1 MEVAV
6 IDSKPEVFN
15 PTAKQKEAHRL
26 LKKNRILLYGGAI
39 RGAKSHWGC
48 MEIISLCYMYPNS
61 RWAMIRKDRVV
72 LEATLLKTFTE
83 NFLNKGWQQHVA
95 SFPQDTLVLTWDNG
109 SQILFMG
116 ENYDRDKDLNR
127 FKGLEINGAFVD
139 EVNETQEVTL
149 DKIIERAGSWF
160 HSPGCPSKILMSCN
174 PTQNW
179 VKKRFYDKHKAGEL
193 PPGVAYL
200 QARIFDNPY
209 IPQDYLDSLKML
221 PPQSYRVFVDGEW
234 DVAMK
239 TGNEFLKGFETDIHV
254 KANSWDITN
263 LIHLSIDS
271 NVFPHIAVTA
281 WQVDKVPTGYLV
293 KQVNELPAVDPINT
307 ATKAGRNAG
316 QWLLK
321 IGYNLRVL
329 IYGDKSTKARNNID
343 DNKKSFYDLFT
354 ESIVKEGYRIEDKM
368 LKAAPPV
375 AGIADFVNAC
385 LAGEIPEI
393 TIEIGENCKESI
405 NDYIETKT
413 DKDGSMLKKRITDPK
428 TKVSYEPHGH
438 LTDTFKDFM
447 VSAFHTEYLAFINKK
462 KGLGIRSL
470 SGI

>member
-1 MEVAV
+1 MQTTIAA
-6 IDSKPEVFN
+6 EVFR
-15 PTAKQKEAHRL
+15 PTKKQKEAHRL
-26 LKKNRILLYGGAI
+26 LKDNRILLYGGAI

-48 MEIISLCYMYPNS
+48 MEIISLCFAFPNS

-83 NFLNKGWQQHVA
+83 NFLNKGWSQHVS

-149 DKIIERAGSWF
+149 NKIIERAGSWF
-160 HSPGCPSKILMSCN
+160 HSPGCPSKILLSCN

-179 VKKRFYDKHKAGEL
+179 VKSRFYDKFKAGTM
-193 PPGVAYL
+193 PDGVAYL

-209 IPQDYLDSLKML
+209 IPAEYLESLKQL
-221 PPQSYRVFVDGEW
+221 PPHQYRIFVDGEW

-239 TGNEFLKGFETDIHV
+239 VGNEFLREFDTDKHV
-254 KANSWDITN
+254 RANNWDVDN
-263 LIHLSIDS
+263 LLHVSIDS
-271 NVFPHIAVTA
+271 NVFPYIAVTV
-281 WQVDKVPTGYLV
+281 WQLFKNGNGWTI
-293 KQVNELPAVDPINT
+293 KQVNELPAIDPINT
-307 ATKAGRNAG
+307 ASKAGKNVAD
-316 QWLLK
+316 WLKK
-321 IGYNLRVL
+321 IGYSQRVL

-354 ESIVKEGYRIEDKM
+354 EALSKDGFRIEDKM

-375 AGIADFVNAC
+375 AGIADFVNAIF
-385 LAGEIPEI
+385 AGEIPSLA
-393 TIEIGENCKESI
+393 IEIGENCKESI
-405 NDYIETKT
+405 NDYVETKT

-428 TKVSYEPHGH
+428 TKVSYEPNGH
-438 LTDTFKDFM
+438 LTDTLKDFM
-447 VSAFHTEYLAFINKK
+447 VSAFNAEYLAFINKK
-462 KGLGIRSL
+462 KGLGVRAL
-470 SGI
+470 SI